1 MYAGIHDRVKISFLG
16 NANHTHRNSTAGLR
30 RKTAQ
35 TANRLRPLARLAL
48 MMARPPRVFIRT
60 KKPWVRARR
69 VFEGWYVR
77 FMVCLSGSKVNRA
90 LSLFFTRPQRKY
102 ALVVRL

>member
-16 NANHTHRNSTAGLR
+16 NANHTHRNSMFGLR
-30 RKTAQ
+30 SKTAQ

-77 FMVCLSGSKVNRA
+77 FMVCLSSSKSQV
-90 LSLFFTRPQRKY
+90 QR
-102 ALVVRL
+102 